1 MNTSKN
7 RFSGQL
13 FSQTEIENG
22 SRPKQR
28 KMTFQEVLKSEHADL
43 VRQIEWGTSDLDLL
57 AAIKAE
63 LKEKT
68 GYTWID

>member
-1 MNTSKN
+1 
-7 RFSGQL
+7 
-13 FSQTEIENG
+13 
-22 SRPKQR
+22 
-28 KMTFQEVLKSEHADL
+28 MTFQEVLKSEHADL